1 MRKKKPL
8 LLLII
13 GTLLI
18 SVGFILGKS
27 SVQEVQKVQN
37 DNQETPASS
46 SLISQAPFITQST
59 SKTQLNQL
67 YRVIKVID
75 GDTIQVD
82 INGKTETLRLIG
94 IDAPETG
101 DPRSL
106 VSCFGNEAT
115 NKAKEILNGKS
126 VYLEADPTQGERDK
140 YNRLLWY
147 VFLENGTNFNNL
159 MISQGFAHE
168 YTYRVPYKYQAEF
181 KQAER
186 QAREKKLGL
195 WADDVCSGSP
205 TQSQVQSQP
214 SKPQVAGTYTC
225 DCGKLCSQIAT
236 CEEAYFQLSECG
248 CTKRDSDSDG
258 IPCESLCK

>member
-13 GTLLI
+13 GVLLI

-27 SVQEVQKVQN
+27 SIQKTQN
-37 DNQETPASS
+37 NNQETPTPSS
-46 SLISQAPFITQST
+46 SISQTPIKSGQAPFVTESASVNQQ
-59 SKTQLNQL
+59 KQLHK
-67 YRVIKVID
+67 VVKVID
-75 GDTIQVD
+75 GDTIQVVID
-82 INGKTETLRLIG
+82 GKKETLRLIG

-126 VYLEADPTQGERDK
+126 VQLEPDLTQGERDK
-140 YNRLLWY
+140 YNRLLRY

-168 YTYRVPYKYQAEF
+168 YTYRIPYKYQTEF

-195 WADDVCSGSP
+195 WADNVC
-205 TQSQVQSQP
+205 SQP

-225 DCGKLCSQIAT
+225 DCGKLCSQIST
-236 CEEAYFQLSECG
+236 CEEAYFQLEQCG

>member
-1 MRKKKPL
+1 MQWIKNKRVFGL
-8 LLLII
+8 FIAGVLFI
-13 GTLLI
+13 T
-18 SVGFILGKS
+18 VGFALGKS
-27 SVQEVQKVQN
+27 SVQKV
-37 DNQETPASS
+37 P
-46 SLISQAPFITQST
+46 SLISTSPTPLTQSITQPT
-59 SKTQLNQL
+59 SKVQLNQL
-67 YRVIKVID
+67 HKVIKVID

-126 VYLEADPTQGERDK
+126 VQLEPDSTQGERDK
-140 YNRLLWY
+140 YGRLLRY
-147 VFLENGTNFNNL
+147 VFLENGTSFNKL

-168 YTYRVPYKYQAEF
+168 YTYRIPYKYQLEF

-195 WADDVCSGSP
+195 WADDACS
-205 TQSQVQSQP
+205 SQVQPQP

-225 DCGKLCSQIAT
+225 DCGKLCSQIST
-236 CEEAYFQLSECG
+236 CEEAYFQLNECG

>member
-1 MRKKKPL
+1 MEKKKVL
-8 LLLII
+8 SLLII
-13 GTLLI
+13 GVLFILI
-18 SVGFILGKS
+18 GFILGKS
-27 SVQEVQKVQN
+27 SVQKVQN
-37 DNQETPASS
+37 NKQENQAPSS
-46 SLISQAPFITQST
+46 SISQAPFVTQST
-59 SKTQLNQL
+59 SKTQVNQL
-67 YRVIKVID
+67 YRAVKVID

-94 IDAPETG
+94 IDAPEAG
-101 DPRSL
+101 DSRSL

-126 VYLEADPTQGERDK
+126 VRLESDSTQGERDK
-140 YNRLLWY
+140 YGRLLRY

-168 YTYRVPYKYQAEF
+168 YTYRVPYKYQTEF

-195 WADDVCSGSP
+195 WADDVCSSSP
-205 TQSQVQSQP
+205 TQQQVQSQP
-214 SKPQVAGTYTC
+214 PKPQVAGTYTC

-236 CEEAYFQLSECG
+236 CEEAYFQLNQCG

>member
-1 MRKKKPL
+1 MRFL
-8 LLLII
+8 NQNIVLFLII
-13 GTLLI
+13 GVLLI

-27 SVQEVQKVQN
+27 SIQKKNV
-37 DNQETPASS
+37 EEIATSSVSFFPTS
-46 SLISQAPFITQST
+46 SLTQST
-59 SKTQLNQL
+59 SKTQSNQFH
-67 YRVIKVID
+67 RVVKVID

-101 DPRSL
+101 DSRSL

-115 NKAKEILNGKS
+115 SRAKEILNGKS
-126 VYLEADPTQGERDK
+126 VQLETDPTQGERDK
-140 YNRLLWY
+140 YNRLLRY

-168 YTYRVPYKYQAEF
+168 YTYRIPYKYQLEF

-195 WADDVCSGSP
+195 WADDACSQP
-205 TQSQVQSQP
+205 QVQAQP

-236 CEEAYFQLSECG
+236 CEEAYFQLNQCG